1 MVATISSA
9 VNSAIAATSTGS
21 SSSTSKTAM
30 AQNFTTFLQLLTTQL
45 RNQNPLEPLDTNQFT
60 QQLVQFAQVEQQMNM
75 NSSLESLVQ
84 FQKASQESAAVG
96 FLGATVRV
104 EGNTARFTGSPA
116 TWTFSAERPGTATI
130 TVRNAAGETVY
141 SENRA
146 IQAGAQEFTWNGT
159 TSSGAPSVPGDY
171 TISVVALDTVGRSVA
186 VSTDVDGVVDGVDL
200 TQSPPLLWIGNQS
213 FTLDKV
219 KQVRRATTPQ
229 L

>member
-1 MVATISSA
+1 MVSTISSA
-9 VNSAIAATSTGS
+9 VNALTSGAAATTSGAS
-21 SSSTSKTAM
+21 SSDVSIAK
-30 AQNFTTFLQLLTTQL
+30 NFSTFLQLLTTQL
-45 RNQNPLEPLDTNQFT
+45 QHQNPLEPLDTNQFT
-60 QQLVQFAQVEQQMNM
+60 QQLVQFAQVEQQINM
-75 NSSLESLVQ
+75 NGSLEALVQ

-141 SENRA
+141 SENRT
-146 IQAGAQEFTWNGT
+146 IQAGSQQFVWNGT
-159 TSSGAPSVPGDY
+159 TSSGAPSASGDY
-171 TISVVALDTVGRSVA
+171 TISVVALDAAGRSVA

-200 TQSPPLLWIGNQS
+200 TQSPPLLWIGDQS

-219 KQVRRATTPQ
+219 KQVRRAGA
-229 L
+229 